1 MKNKKVLI
9 VGAGFAGATIARKL
23 AENDIQVHIIDKRN
37 HIGGNAFDYINNN
50 NERLH
55 KYGPH
60 LLHGIKDSK
69 AIKFLSKFTD
79 WIKYEHKVRALLKD
93 GTTTPLPVNMNT
105 LEDVYKLR
113 LKDEF
118 SAKNFIN
125 KIRFHDLSPKN
136 TDEVFLSNFGEKLSN
151 IFFRPYTKKMW
162 GIDPKNLAIGVGSR
176 LPVRINRD
184 DRYFSDSFQ
193 ALPDKGYKSL
203 FENLLSHQKITIEL
217 NKKFNKTMENDYFHI
232 FLCLPIDSYFDYCF
246 GNLPYRSIIFEER
259 KINEK
264 NLSAPVIN
272 FTDNLKYT
280 RKSQWSLLP
289 NCPKVKGDYHTVTYE
304 IPVDIK
310 DNPGEYYYPI
320 HTFES
325 NKIFLKYLN
334 LSKQY
339 SKITFC
345 GRKGLFRYIDMIP
358 CVTMHLEIANKFLNK
373 IKDQKN

>member
-125 KIRFHDLSPKN
+125 QIRFHDLSPKN

-151 IFFRPYTKKMW
+151 IFLDLIQKKC
-162 GIDPKNLAIGVGSR
+162 GV
-176 LPVRINRD
+176 LT
-184 DRYFSDSFQ
+184 
-193 ALPDKGYKSL
+193 
-203 FENLLSHQKITIEL
+203 QKI
-217 NKKFNKTMENDYFHI
+217 
-232 FLCLPIDSYFDYCF
+232 
-246 GNLPYRSIIFEER
+246 
-259 KINEK
+259 
-264 NLSAPVIN
+264 
-272 FTDNLKYT
+272 
-280 RKSQWSLLP
+280 
-289 NCPKVKGDYHTVTYE
+289 
-304 IPVDIK
+304 
-310 DNPGEYYYPI
+310 
-320 HTFES
+320 
-325 NKIFLKYLN
+325 
-334 LSKQY
+334 
-339 SKITFC
+339 
-345 GRKGLFRYIDMIP
+345 
-358 CVTMHLEIANKFLNK
+358 
-373 IKDQKN
+373 